1 MNFHEAKSKVWTYKI
16 IGVLI
21 ALPAITSTIISMLK
35 MLYFRLEDGT
45 AMGSAI
51 ARPFK
56 QLVSLIYEN
65 TQALVLFWQ
74 HSPTP
79 ILNDLMSRQNAY
91 FLAVYLLFFVGLA
104 FYSSGGRLNR
114 RLRKINQKIEDQLIA
129 ESIREGGG
137 RNRQQIEESIEVPP
151 STIFSQ
157 FHQLYLAPIVV
168 AVVGGVFLKLAGV

>member
-45 AMGSAI
+45 AI

-56 QLVSLIYEN
+56 QLVSVVYEN
-65 TQALVLFWQ
+65 TQALAFFWQ
-74 HSPTP
+74 RSPTP
-79 ILNDLMSRQNAY
+79 ILDELMSRQNVY
-91 FLAVYLLFFVGLA
+91 FLVFYILVFVGLA
-104 FYSSGGRLNR
+104 FFTSGGNLNR

-129 ESIREGGG
+129 ESLKGDGG
-137 RNRQQIEESIEVPP
+137 RNRQQIEDSIDVQP

-168 AVVGGVFLKLAGV
+168 AVVGGILMKIAGL

>member
-45 AMGSAI
+45 AMGAAI

-56 QLVSLIYEN
+56 QLVSLVYEN

-114 RLRKINQKIEDQLIA
+114 RLRKAAFDHLLTISPIIPCSNCCGCCWRGFPEFSGCLSRNWK
-129 ESIREGGG
+129 SI
-137 RNRQQIEESIEVPP
+137 
-151 STIFSQ
+151 
-157 FHQLYLAPIVV
+157 L
-168 AVVGGVFLKLAGV
+168 

>member
-21 ALPAITSTIISMLK
+21 ALPAIISTIISMLK

-45 AMGSAI
+45 AMGAAI

-56 QLVSLIYEN
+56 QLVSVVYEN
-65 TQALVLFWQ
+65 TQALALFWQ
-74 HSPTP
+74 RSPTP
-79 ILNDLMSRQNAY
+79 TLDELMSRQNFY
-91 FLAVYLLFFVGLA
+91 FLVFYILVFVGLA
-104 FYSSGGRLNR
+104 FFTSGGKLNR

-129 ESIREGGG
+129 ESIKGDGG
-137 RNRQQIEESIEVPP
+137 RNRQQIEESIDVQP

-168 AVVGGVFLKLAGV
+168 AVVGGIFMKVAGL